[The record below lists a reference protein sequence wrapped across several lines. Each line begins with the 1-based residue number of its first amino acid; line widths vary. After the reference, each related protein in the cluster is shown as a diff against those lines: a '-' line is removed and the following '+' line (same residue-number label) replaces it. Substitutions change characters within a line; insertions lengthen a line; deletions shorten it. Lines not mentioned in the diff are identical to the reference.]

1 MPQGLRVRSIAASCT
16 VCTVTSQRSTEALES
31 PRPRARTAARRGGV
45 REEHRILTR
54 QRLMDAGLACFE
66 KLGYG
71 PTTVEDI
78 VAEAEVARGTFY
90 LHFNNKLD
98 LVRAWTEDVQPA
110 VGELYERLDQML
122 VKSERPDRRAIR
134 AWMKEAF
141 AWFTT
146 HHTIV
151 TVWHELVITEPSFQ
165 GVSPFVITDHMPLY
179 LGQWPKRRREAARI
193 RIVLLVQ
200 QLSAAFQLTHM
211 HRVVDVRDEFIIDV
225 LTDLWLS
232 ALTRADSAPSGAP
245 GGK

>member
-1 MPQGLRVRSIAASCT
+1 
-16 VCTVTSQRSTEALES
+16 LEPS
-31 PRPRARTAARRGGV
+31 RARARTAPRRGGV

-71 PTTVEDI
+71 STTVEDI

-90 LHFNNKLD
+90 LHFNNKLE

-122 VKSERPDRRAIR
+122 AKSDRPDRKAIR

-151 TVWHELVITEPSFQ
+151 AVWHELAITEPSFQ
-165 GVSPFVITDHMPLY
+165 GVSPFLTADHMPLY

-211 HRVVDVRDEFIIDV
+211 NRLLDVRDEFMIDV
-225 LTDLWLS
+225 LTDLWMS
-232 ALTRADSAPSGAP
+232 ALTRADIGSVSAP
-245 GGK
+245 GGL

>member
-1 MPQGLRVRSIAASCT
+1 M
-16 VCTVTSQRSTEALES
+16 
-31 PRPRARTAARRGGV
+31 
-45 REEHRILTR
+45 TR
-54 QRLMDAGLACFE
+54 QRLMVAGLACFQ

-98 LVRAWTEDVQPA
+98 LVRALTEDVQPA

-122 VKSERPDRRAIR
+122 VKSDRPDRKAIR

-151 TVWHELVITEPSFQ
+151 TVWHELAVSEPSFE
-165 GVSPFVITDHMPLY
+165 GVSPFLTADHMPLY

-200 QLSAAFQLTHM
+200 QLSAAFQLSHM
-211 HRVVDVRDEFIIDV
+211 NRRLDVRDDFLIDV

-232 ALTRADSAPSGAP
+232 ALTRTDIGSVSAP
-245 GGK
+245 GGQ

>member
-1 MPQGLRVRSIAASCT
+1 
-16 VCTVTSQRSTEALES
+16 
-31 PRPRARTAARRGGV
+31 
-45 REEHRILTR
+45 
-54 QRLMDAGLACFE
+54 MDAGLACFE

-78 VAEAEVARGTFY
+78 VVEAEVARGTFY

-110 VGELYERLDQML
+110 VGELYEQLDRML
-122 VKSERPDRRAIR
+122 ATSDRPEKKVIR

-151 TVWHELVITEPSFQ
+151 AVWHELAVSEPSFE
-165 GVSPFVITDHMPLY
+165 GVSPFLIPDHMPLY
-179 LGQWPKRRREAARI
+179 LSRWPKRRRQAAKI
-193 RIVLLVQ
+193 RMVLLVQ

-211 HRVVDVRDEFIIDV
+211 NRVLDVRDEFMIDV

-232 ALTRADSAPSGAP
+232 ALTSGPATAP
-245 GGK
+245 GGQ